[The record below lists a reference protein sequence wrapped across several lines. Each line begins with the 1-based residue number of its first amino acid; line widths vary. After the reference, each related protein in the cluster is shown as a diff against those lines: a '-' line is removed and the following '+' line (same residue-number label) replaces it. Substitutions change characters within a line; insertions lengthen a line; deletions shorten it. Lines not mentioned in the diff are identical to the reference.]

1 MGSFAR
7 LIEEMLDHTSNSL
20 EASELC
26 RELALV
32 KSSHLSDPE
41 GAIDALIRFA
51 RLVGQLAPI
60 ASLMERI
67 ARETNAWK
75 YLVDQTSTLLVNHEK
90 LHAIDLHRTL
100 ARWLTQ
106 ITNTELKQVA
116 HLREARA
123 AW

>member
-1 MGSFAR
+1 MPRTIGAHGLAR

-51 RLVGQLAPI
+51 IVGQLAPI
-60 ASLMERI
+60 ASLMGGLEDGVGI
-67 ARETNAWK
+67 S
-75 YLVDQTSTLLVNHEK
+75 VDQTST
-90 LHAIDLHRTL
+90 R
-100 ARWLTQ
+100 
-106 ITNTELKQVA
+106 
-116 HLREARA
+116 
-123 AW
+123 